1 MNEKQEDSGNVGI
14 ASIPDD
20 VCQRCMKPAEQQEV
34 MIVEVS
40 YPGSYQRS
48 KLCLDCQADLCFAL
62 SKAVSSV
69 FCEMV
74 PPRATRTHRLWHIL
88 KLIVQIIVYGVMLIL
103 ILGII
108 LIFVLIPVLVPQ
120 R

>member
-1 MNEKQEDSGNVGI
+1 MNEKREDNGNVGI

-20 VCQRCMKPAEQQEV
+20 VCQRCMKSAEQQEV
-34 MIVEVS
+34 IVVEVS

-74 PPRATRTHRLWHIL
+74 PPPKTRTHRLWRI
-88 KLIVQIIVYGVMLIL
+88 IASAVQIIVITVLFALLIGMAL
-103 ILGII
+103 L
-108 LIFVLIPVLVPQ
+108 FVLLPALLPQ